1 MAKTAQARMAM
12 YNLNLLSNDNIPED
26 GEEREDGWEG
36 RCSIDDEKWNVVDF
50 EAIRQISHS
59 SPPVVCMSDDYD
71 LVPSI
76 NELRRQ
82 LVDVRFDSSGLGK
95 EEIADHRN
103 VVRHGGQTKMPL
115 ASRQIHRCYVKGEDP
130 LLSSNRS
137 VSRCCC
143 RCHYFVLQRGSR
155 DEAENDKAAQ
165 KCRPP

>member
-1 MAKTAQARMAM
+1 MAKTAQTRVAM

-71 LVPSI
+71 FVPSI

-95 EEIADHRN
+95 KEVADHRN
-103 VVRHGGQTKMPL
+103 VVRHGGQTNTLL
-115 ASRQIHRCYVKGEDP
+115 ASRQIPQMWCQRRKFIAFIESKCKP
-130 LLSSNRS
+130 MLLLSLSLFCVARF
-137 VSRCCC
+137 SR
-143 RCHYFVLQRGSR
+143 RG
-155 DEAENDKAAQ
+155 
-165 KCRPP
+165 